1 MLEKKKTGEGLE
13 KYFGLI
19 KDDKE
24 SVDTPPFNR
33 IPERNLQSTK
43 ELDCS

>member
-24 SVDTPPFNR
+24 SVKLT
-33 IPERNLQSTK
+33 E
-43 ELDCS
+43 ELKKWFEDNKK